1 MKPIIEIILRVTI
14 GIVYLL
20 SGFSKSLD
28 LLLTASKIREYSE
41 AFFFNFSSGF
51 FELISAILVVSEIVI
66 GFALFF
72 NVLRKIM
79 IYVVLT
85 FNSLFLVLTIYMA
98 LIGFIDDCGCF
109 GSVISMSIKSTII
122 KNIVLVTMSLL
133 VCIINKNYNKV
144 SISDTE
150 GASVFL
156 VILLLT
162 SIYCLIIYCFPSIYI
177 GQQNSTV
184 ASDVELLDIESI
196 DGRHGERLNTND
208 TIIVGCLRNNG
219 EVSKD
224 REKELIATI
233 NNLSNNHYN
242 TLLIVQNRDDNIC
255 KQTNIPICIADDR
268 SLASLQPSNTGVL
281 IIANNNVIGKWGQ
294 NALGTRSYPKNIYKL
309 LSNDSMYYAFIAIT
323 TLCLSIY
330 LIVYKSRRK
339 RRTEKR
345 KTE

>member
-1 MKPIIEIILRVTI
+1 M
-14 GIVYLL
+14 
-20 SGFSKSLD
+20 
-28 LLLTASKIREYSE
+28 
-41 AFFFNFSSGF
+41 
-51 FELISAILVVSEIVI
+51 
-66 GFALFF
+66 
-72 NVLRKIM
+72 
-79 IYVVLT
+79 
-85 FNSLFLVLTIYMA
+85 
-98 LIGFIDDCGCF
+98 
-109 GSVISMSIKSTII
+109 
-122 KNIVLVTMSLL
+122 
-133 VCIINKNYNKV
+133 
-144 SISDTE
+144 
-150 GASVFL
+150 
-156 VILLLT
+156 
-162 SIYCLIIYCFPSIYI
+162 
-177 GQQNSTV
+177 

-294 NALGTRSYPKNIYKL
+294 NALGTRSYPKNLYKL
-309 LSNDSMYYAFIAIT
+309 LSNDSMYAFITIT
-323 TLCLSIY
+323 TLWISIC
-330 LIVYKSRRK
+330 LIVYKSKRK